1 MRQFL
6 YKSYVSVYRVVAM
19 FALYGMLMGIAAYA
33 TTMAFYALNSNWIAP
48 ITISPSND
56 KILAMTQQVVSSQQ
70 ALDTLSLQTKSLEL
84 SLREMLSRRVT
95 LQHLATELDQ
105 VLQTERAANTDMGQ
119 NLKAL
124 AGRKQDDIAKT
135 QELLGN
141 IERQRADIEHNLSVG
156 LITKSEAMAQE
167 QSLAQFQNTLTDNQI
182 GAVMLQDN
190 VRQKLT
196 RDLSAVDSITKTVEL
211 QSEIQQLDVQI
222 ATTQAQVKNNALE
235 AGKIAHALKVA
246 HDSPYLVA
254 SESTR
259 PVDFAFVSYD
269 NPVNEGEA
277 VLDCRLSFVVC
288 HQVGTVTR
296 VFGEEEQATHPIF
309 RSPIRGYMV
318 QLSLNDPWA
327 AKSKTLFVGNA
338 PLGI

>member
-6 YKSYVSVYRVVAM
+6 YKSYVSMYRVVAM
-19 FALYGMLMGIAAYA
+19 VALYGMLLGIGAYA
-33 TTMAFYALNSNWIAP
+33 STMAFYALNSNWVAP
-48 ITISPSND
+48 ITISPSNE
-56 KILAMTQQVVSSQQ
+56 KILSMTQQVVSSQQ
-70 ALDTLSLQTKSLEL
+70 ALDTLALQTKSLEL
-84 SLREMLSRRVT
+84 GLREMTSRRVT
-95 LQHLATELDQ
+95 LQQLATELGDA
-105 VLQTERAANTDMGQ
+105 LNTERAANTDMGQ
-119 NLKAL
+119 NLKTL
-124 AGRKQDDIAKT
+124 AGRKQEDIVKT

-141 IERQRADIEHNLSVG
+141 IEKQRADIEHNLSVG

-167 QSLAQFQNTLTDNQI
+167 QSLAEFQNTLTDNQI
-182 GAVMLQDN
+182 ATVMLQDS

-196 RDLSAVDSITKTVEL
+196 RDLSAVDSITKSVEL

-222 ATTQAQVKNNALE
+222 ATTEAQVKNNAVE
-235 AGKIAHALKVA
+235 AEKIAHALKVA

-254 SESTR
+254 SESTH

-269 NPVNEGEA
+269 NAVNEGEV
-277 VLDCRLSFVVC
+277 VLDCRLSFLMC
-288 HQVGTVTR
+288 HQVGTVAR

-318 QLSLNDPWA
+318 QLALNDPSA